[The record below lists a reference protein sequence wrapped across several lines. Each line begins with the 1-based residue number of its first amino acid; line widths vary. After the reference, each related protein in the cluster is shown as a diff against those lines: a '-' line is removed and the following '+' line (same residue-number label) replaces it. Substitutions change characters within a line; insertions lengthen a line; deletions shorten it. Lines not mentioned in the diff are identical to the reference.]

1 MSRYVF
7 KMPDLGE
14 GTVSAEV
21 VAWHVKPG
29 DLVQEDQVMCEVM
42 TEKAAVEM
50 PAPVTGRILSIT
62 GQPGDMVA
70 VGSELVVFDTDATSA
85 AAGDAPAAKT
95 PVPPPPEPLV
105 PQHRSTDVAP
115 QGAQSNVAPQGA
127 QSNKIPANEKQQLAS
142 AAASASAAPMHS
154 SNGTGTHKRV
164 MASPASRRRAAEAGL
179 DLATVSGTG
188 AGGRIEPADIDSALA
203 AGAAHNAPP
212 SMNARANATREPR
225 NGTEEVKIIGLR
237 RVIAE
242 RLTESARSI
251 PQYSY
256 VEECDLT
263 RLEGLRKHLNDRRPP
278 SAPPLTFLP
287 FIVAALARVLD
298 KFPQCNALYDSARGV
313 LVKHKAVHV
322 GIATQT
328 PQGLKVPVVR
338 NVESRALHDLAAEIR
353 RVAEAA
359 RSNKSPREE
368 LTGSTITI
376 TSLGKLGGIAS
387 TPMINMPE
395 VSIIGINK
403 AIERA
408 VVVDGQI
415 TVRLMMN
422 LSSSFDHRFVDG
434 FDAASMIQAL
444 KDLLEQPATIFI
456 V

>member
-50 PAPVTGRILSIT
+50 PAPVTGRILSIQ
-62 GQPGDMVA
+62 GEPGDMVA

-95 PVPPPPEPLV
+95 PPPSPAEPLT
-105 PQHRSTDVAP
+105 PKA
-115 QGAQSNVAPQGA
+115 G
-127 QSNKIPANEKQQLAS
+127 EKQQV
-142 AAASASAAPMHS
+142 AAVAAINGGGNGEGKS
-154 SNGTGTHKRV
+154 SRV
-164 MASPASRRRAAEAGL
+164 MVSPASRRRAAEAGL
-179 DLATVSGTG
+179 DLSTVAGTG
-188 AGGRIEPADIDSALA
+188 PAGRIEPGDIDSALA
-203 AGAAHNAPP
+203 AGAARGAPP
-212 SMNARANATREPR
+212 SINARANAPHEPR

-278 SAPPLTFLP
+278 AAPPLTFLP

-322 GIATQT
+322 GVATQT

-338 NVESRALHDLAAEIR
+338 NAESRSLHDLAAEIR

-359 RSNKSPREE
+359 RNNKSPREE

-415 TVRLMMN
+415 TIRLMMN

-444 KDLLEQPATIFI
+444 KDSLEQPATIFI
-456 V
+456 D

>member
-62 GQPGDMVA
+62 GEPGDMVA

-85 AAGDAPAAKT
+85 AAGAAPAAKT
-95 PVPPPPEPLV
+95 PPPAPATPLTPPPAKAADKQPGQQP
-105 PQHRSTDVAP
+105 D
-115 QGAQSNVAPQGA
+115 
-127 QSNKIPANEKQQLAS
+127 KQQIA
-142 AAASASAAPMHS
+142 AAASAPSPGA
-154 SNGTGTHKRV
+154 NGTGAHKAGGRI

-179 DLATVSGTG
+179 DLSTVTGTG
-188 AGGRIEPADIDSALA
+188 PAGRIAPGDIDSALA
-203 AGAAHNAPP
+203 AGAARGAPP
-212 SMNARANATREPR
+212 SMNARANTSREPR

-256 VEECDLT
+256 VEECDVT
-263 RLEGLRKHLNDRRPP
+263 RLEALRKHLNDRRPAA
-278 SAPPLTFLP
+278 APPLTFLP
-287 FIVAALARVLD
+287 FIIAALARVLG

-313 LVKHKAVHV
+313 LVKHQAVHV

-338 NVESRALHDLAAEIR
+338 NAESRALHDLAAEIR
-353 RVAEAA
+353 RVSEAA
-359 RSNKSPREE
+359 RNNKSPREE
-368 LTGSTITI
+368 LTGSTITV

-395 VSIIGINK
+395 VAIIGVNK
-403 AIERA
+403 AIDRA
-408 VVVDGQI
+408 VVVDGQV

-434 FDAASMIQAL
+434 YDAASMIQAL

-456 V
+456 D

>member
-50 PAPVTGRILSIT
+50 PSPVTGRILSIS
-62 GQPGDMVA
+62 GEPGDMVA

-85 AAGDAPAAKT
+85 AAGDAPIAR
-95 PVPPPPEPLV
+95 VPPPSPPEPMTPPV
-105 PQHRSTDVAP
+105 QSSAGSAHNRRATD
-115 QGAQSNVAPQGA
+115 
-127 QSNKIPANEKQQLAS
+127 K
-142 AAASASAAPMHS
+142 AAPAENTS
-154 SNGTGTHKRV
+154 AGTTANGNGTGSHKRV

-179 DLATVSGTG
+179 DLTTVTGTG
-188 AGGRIEPADIDSALA
+188 PAGRIAPGDIDSALA
-203 AGAAHNAPP
+203 SGAARNAPP
-212 SMNARANATREPR
+212 SMNARANATREAR

-256 VEECDLT
+256 VEEVDLT
-263 RLEGLRKHLNDRRPP
+263 RLEALRKHLNDRRPP
-278 SAPPLTFLP
+278 AAPPLTFLP
-287 FIVAALARVLD
+287 FIVAALARVLE

-338 NVESRALHDLAAEIR
+338 NAESRALHDLAGEIR
-353 RVAEAA
+353 RVSEAA
-359 RSNKSPREE
+359 RNNKSPREE
-368 LTGSTITI
+368 LTGSTITV

-434 FDAASMIQAL
+434 YDAASMIQAL

-456 V
+456 A

>member
-50 PAPVTGRILSIT
+50 PAPVTGRILSIQ
-62 GQPGDMVA
+62 GEPGDMVA

-95 PVPPPPEPLV
+95 PPPAPAEPLT
-105 PQHRSTDVAP
+105 QQRRATD
-115 QGAQSNVAPQGA
+115 
-127 QSNKIPANEKQQLAS
+127 KPAGEKQEI
-142 AAASASAAPMHS
+142 AAAAAANGAHTNGEKS
-154 SNGTGTHKRV
+154 SRV
-164 MASPASRRRAAEAGL
+164 MVSPASRRRAAEAGL
-179 DLATVSGTG
+179 DLTTVTGTG
-188 AGGRIEPADIDSALA
+188 PAGRIEPGDIDSALA
-203 AGAAHNAPP
+203 SGAARGAPP
-212 SMNARANATREPR
+212 SMSARANATHAPR

-263 RLEGLRKHLNDRRPP
+263 RLEALRKHLNDRRPP

-287 FIVAALARVLD
+287 FIVAGLARVLE
-298 KFPQCNALYDSARGV
+298 KFPQCNALYDTARGV

-338 NVESRALHDLAAEIR
+338 NAESRALHDLAAEIR
-353 RVAEAA
+353 RVSEAA
-359 RSNKSPREE
+359 RTNKSPREE
-368 LTGSTITI
+368 LTGSTITV

-444 KDLLEQPATIFI
+444 KDSLEQPATIFI
-456 V
+456 D

>member
-50 PAPVTGRILSIT
+50 PAPVTGRILSIQ
-62 GQPGDMVA
+62 GEPGDMVA

-85 AAGDAPAAKT
+85 AAGAEPIAKI
-95 PVPPPPEPLV
+95 PVPAEKQPK
-105 PQHRSTDVAP
+105 S
-115 QGAQSNVAPQGA
+115 
-127 QSNKIPANEKQQLAS
+127 EKQQV
-142 AAASASAAPMHS
+142 AAAANGAHTNGAG
-154 SNGTGTHKRV
+154 SNGTGTHKAARV
-164 MASPASRRRAAEAGL
+164 MVSPASRRRATEAGL
-179 DLATVSGTG
+179 DLTTVTGTG
-188 AGGRIEPADIDSALA
+188 PAGRIEPGDIDSALA
-203 AGAAHNAPP
+203 AGAAKDAAP

-225 NGTEEVKIIGLR
+225 AGTEEVKIIGLR

-242 RLTESARSI
+242 RLTESAKSI

-256 VEECDLT
+256 IEECDLT
-263 RLEGLRKHLNDRRPP
+263 RLDGLRKHLNDRRPP

-298 KFPQCNALYDSARGV
+298 KFPQCNALYDSTRGV

-338 NVESRALHDLAAEIR
+338 NAESRALHDLAAEIR
-353 RVAEAA
+353 RVSEAA
-359 RSNKSPREE
+359 RNNKSPREE

-415 TVRLMMN
+415 VVRLMMN

-456 V
+456 DG

>member
-29 DLVQEDQVMCEVM
+29 DLVQEDQLMCEVM

-50 PAPVTGRILSIT
+50 PAPVTGRILSIQ
-62 GQPGDMVA
+62 GEPGDMVA

-85 AAGDAPAAKT
+85 AAGAEPVAKVAT
-95 PVPPPPEPLV
+95 PPPAEPLT
-105 PQHRSTDVAP
+105 PPRR
-115 QGAQSNVAPQGA
+115 
-127 QSNKIPANEKQQLAS
+127 ANDNQPTEKTQI
-142 AAASASAAPMHS
+142 AAAAGNGAPS
-154 SNGTGTHKRV
+154 GNNGGSNGSGQHKAARV
-164 MASPASRRRAAEAGL
+164 MVSPASRRRAVEAGL
-179 DLATVSGTG
+179 DLTTVTGTG
-188 AGGRIEPADIDSALA
+188 PAGRIEPGDIDSALA
-203 AGAAHNAPP
+203 AGAAQGAAP
-212 SMNARANATREPR
+212 SMNARANATREAR
-225 NGTEEVKIIGLR
+225 AGTEEVKIIGLR

-242 RLTESARSI
+242 RLTESAKSI

-263 RLEGLRKHLNDRRPP
+263 RLEALRKHLNDRRPA

-298 KFPQCNALYDSARGV
+298 KFPQCNALYDTARGV

-338 NVESRALHDLAAEIR
+338 NAESRALHDLAAEIR
-353 RVAEAA
+353 RVSEAA
-359 RSNKSPREE
+359 RTNKSPREE

-415 TVRLMMN
+415 VVRLMMN

-434 FDAASMIQAL
+434 YDAASMIQAL

>member
-50 PAPVTGRILSIT
+50 PAPVTGRIVSIN

-70 VGSELVVFDTDATSA
+70 VGSELVVFDTDAASA

-95 PVPPPPEPLV
+95 PAPPPPV
-105 PQHRSTDVAP
+105 PMTPPIQAAGETPHHRRATDKEQV
-115 QGAQSNVAPQGA
+115 
-127 QSNKIPANEKQQLAS
+127 
-142 AAASASAAPMHS
+142 AAAAAQTA
-154 SNGTGTHKRV
+154 NGTGTHKRV

-188 AGGRIEPADIDSALA
+188 SGGRIEPGDIDSALA
-203 AGAAHNAPP
+203 AGAARGAPP
-212 SMNARANATREPR
+212 SMNARANATRDAR

-256 VEECDLT
+256 VEEVDLT
-263 RLEGLRKHLNDRRPP
+263 RLEALRKHLNERRPP

-287 FIVAALARVLD
+287 FIVSALTRVLA

-313 LVKHKAVHV
+313 LVKHSAVHV

-338 NVESRALHDLAAEIR
+338 NAESRSLHDLAAEIR
-353 RVAEAA
+353 RVSEAA
-359 RSNKSPREE
+359 RNNKSPREE
-368 LTGSTITI
+368 LTGSTITV

-415 TVRLMMN
+415 AVRLMMN

-434 FDAASMIQAL
+434 YDCALMIQSL

-456 V
+456 D

>member
-50 PAPVTGRILSIT
+50 PAPVTGRIVSIH

-70 VGSELVVFDTDATSA
+70 VGSELVVFDTDAASA

-95 PVPPPPEPLV
+95 PPPSPPEPLT
-105 PQHRSTDVAP
+105 PPAQHNRRASDRHPPAATTETS
-115 QGAQSNVAPQGA
+115 GASQAGA
-127 QSNKIPANEKQQLAS
+127 TAGGA
-142 AAASASAAPMHS
+142 
-154 SNGTGTHKRV
+154 SNGNGTHKRV

-179 DLATVSGTG
+179 DLTTVTGTG
-188 AGGRIEPADIDSALA
+188 PSGRIEPGDIDSALA
-203 AGAAHNAPP
+203 SGAARHAPP
-212 SMNARANATREPR
+212 SMNARANATRDAR

-256 VEECDLT
+256 VEEVDIT
-263 RLEGLRKHLNDRRPP
+263 RLEALRKHLNDRRPP
-278 SAPPLTFLP
+278 AAPPLTFLP
-287 FIVAALARVLD
+287 FIIAGLTRVLE

-328 PQGLKVPVVR
+328 SQGLKVPVVR
-338 NVESRALHDLAAEIR
+338 NAESRALHDLAAEIR
-353 RVAEAA
+353 RVSEAA
-359 RSNKSPREE
+359 RNNKSPREE
-368 LTGSTITI
+368 LTGSTITV

-434 FDAASMIQAL
+434 YDAASMIQAL

-456 V
+456 D

>member
-50 PAPVTGRILSIT
+50 PAPVTGRIISIS

-95 PVPPPPEPLV
+95 PAPPPAEPLT
-105 PQHRSTDVAP
+105 PAPLSAGHNRRATDRSADD
-115 QGAQSNVAPQGA
+115 
-127 QSNKIPANEKQQLAS
+127 KQQV
-142 AAASASAAPMHS
+142 AAAAVSPPGSGGA
-154 SNGTGTHKRV
+154 NGTGTHKRV

-179 DLATVSGTG
+179 DLATVAGTG
-188 AGGRIEPADIDSALA
+188 SGGRIAPGDIDSALA
-203 AGAAHNAPP
+203 AGAARGAPP
-212 SMNARANATREPR
+212 SMNARANATRDAR

-242 RLTESARSI
+242 RLTESAKSI

-256 VEECDLT
+256 VEEVDLT
-263 RLEGLRKHLNDRRPP
+263 RLEALRKHLNERRPP
-278 SAPPLTFLP
+278 AAPPLTFLP
-287 FIVAALARVLD
+287 FIVSALTRVLA

-313 LVKHKAVHV
+313 LVKHSAVHV

-338 NVESRALHDLAAEIR
+338 NAESRSLHDLAAEIR
-353 RVAEAA
+353 RVSEAA
-359 RSNKSPREE
+359 RNNKSPREE
-368 LTGSTITI
+368 LTGSTITV

-415 TVRLMMN
+415 AVRLMMN

-434 FDAASMIQAL
+434 YDCALMIQSL

-456 V
+456 D

>member
-50 PAPVTGRILSIT
+50 PAPVTGRIVSIN

-70 VGSELVVFDTDATSA
+70 VGAELVVFDTDATSA
-85 AAGDAPAAKT
+85 ASGDAPAAKT
-95 PVPPPPEPLV
+95 PPPSPAPPLTP
-105 PQHRSTDVAP
+105 PVAT
-115 QGAQSNVAPQGA
+115 
-127 QSNKIPANEKQQLAS
+127 S
-142 AAASASAAPMHS
+142 AAQDPARNRRATDKPAAEAKGEPATEPPAV
-154 SNGTGTHKRV
+154 NGTGKRV

-179 DLATVSGTG
+179 DITTITGTG
-188 AGGRIEPADIDSALA
+188 PSGRIEPGDIDAALA
-203 AGAAHNAPP
+203 SGAARNAPP
-212 SMNARANATREPR
+212 SINARANATHEPR
-225 NGTEEVKIIGLR
+225 DGTEEVKIIGLR

-256 VEECDLT
+256 VEEVDVT
-263 RLEGLRKHLNDRRPP
+263 RLEALRKHLNDRRPP
-278 SAPPLTFLP
+278 AAPPLTFLP
-287 FIVAALARVLD
+287 FIVAALARVLE
-298 KFPQCNALYDSARGV
+298 KFPQCNALYDAARGV

-338 NVESRALHDLAAEIR
+338 NAESRSLHDLAAEIR
-353 RVAEAA
+353 RVSEAA

-368 LTGSTITI
+368 LTGSTITV

-395 VSIIGINK
+395 VAIIGINK
-403 AIERA
+403 AIDRA
-408 VVVDGQI
+408 VVVDGQVC
-415 TVRLMMN
+415 VRLMMN

-434 FDAASMIQAL
+434 YDAASMIQAL

-456 V
+456 D

>member
-29 DLVQEDQVMCEVM
+29 DLVHEDQVMCEVM

-50 PAPVTGRILSIT
+50 PAPVTGRVLSIA

-70 VGSELVVFDTDATSA
+70 VGAELVVFDTDATSA
-85 AAGDAPAAKT
+85 ASGDAPVSKAPAPTPAEPMAPQRGAPGKAPAAT
-95 PVPPPPEPLV
+95 HQPVP
-105 PQHRSTDVAP
+105 
-115 QGAQSNVAPQGA
+115 
-127 QSNKIPANEKQQLAS
+127 
-142 AAASASAAPMHS
+142 AAAPSG
-154 SNGTGTHKRV
+154 NGTGTHKAGRV

-179 DLATVSGTG
+179 DLATVTGTG
-188 AGGRIEPADIDSALA
+188 PAGRIEPGDIDSALA
-203 AGAAHNAPP
+203 AGAARGAPP
-212 SMNARANATREPR
+212 SMNARANATRDAR

-256 VEECDLT
+256 VEEVDLT
-263 RLEGLRKHLNDRRPP
+263 RLEALRKHLNERRPP
-278 SAPPLTFLP
+278 AAPPLTFLP
-287 FIVAALARVLD
+287 FIVSALTRVLAR
-298 KFPQCNALYDSARGV
+298 FPQCNALYDSARGV
-313 LVKHKAVHV
+313 LVKHRAVHV

-338 NVESRALHDLAAEIR
+338 NAESRSLHDLAAEIR
-353 RVAEAA
+353 RVSEAA
-359 RSNKSPREE
+359 RANKSPREE
-368 LTGSTITI
+368 LTGSTITV

-415 TVRLMMN
+415 AVRLMMN

-434 FDAASMIQAL
+434 YDCASMIQAL

-456 V
+456 D

>member
-62 GQPGDMVA
+62 GEPGDMVA
-70 VGSELVVFDTDATSA
+70 VGSDLVVFDTDATSA
-85 AAGDAPAAKT
+85 AAGAEPAAKT
-95 PVPPPPEPLV
+95 PPPAPSVPLTPAAAQTGRQP
-105 PQHRSTDVAP
+105 SAP
-115 QGAQSNVAPQGA
+115 HGAD
-127 QSNKIPANEKQQLAS
+127 EKQRIAAAATPS
-142 AAASASAAPMHS
+142 AAT
-154 SNGTGTHKRV
+154 NGTGSHKAGGRI

-179 DLATVSGTG
+179 DLATVAGTG
-188 AGGRIEPADIDSALA
+188 PAGRIAPGDIDSALA
-203 AGAAHNAPP
+203 AGAARGAPP
-212 SMNARANATREPR
+212 SMNARANETREPR

-256 VEECDLT
+256 VEECDVT
-263 RLEGLRKHLNDRRPP
+263 RLEALRKHLNDRRPAA
-278 SAPPLTFLP
+278 APPLTFLP
-287 FIVAALARVLD
+287 FIVAALARVLG

-313 LVKHKAVHV
+313 LVKHQAVHV

-338 NVESRALHDLAAEIR
+338 NAESRALHDLAAEIR
-353 RVAEAA
+353 RVSEAA
-359 RSNKSPREE
+359 RANKSPREE
-368 LTGSTITI
+368 LTGSTITV

-403 AIERA
+403 AIDRA
-408 VVVDGQI
+408 VVVDGQV

-434 FDAASMIQAL
+434 YDCASMIQAL

-456 V
+456 D

>member
-50 PAPVTGRILSIT
+50 PAPVTGRVLSIT

-95 PVPPPPEPLV
+95 PPPAPAEPLT
-105 PQHRSTDVAP
+105 PPRRAGDKAP
-115 QGAQSNVAPQGA
+115 A
-127 QSNKIPANEKQQLAS
+127 EKQAVAATATS
-142 AAASASAAPMHS
+142 APSTHGNG
-154 SNGTGTHKRV
+154 NGTGTYKAGGRI

-179 DLATVSGTG
+179 DLSTVTGTG
-188 AGGRIEPADIDSALA
+188 PAGRIAPGDIDSALA
-203 AGAAHNAPP
+203 AGAAQGAPP
-212 SMNARANATREPR
+212 SMNARANTSREPR

-242 RLTESARSI
+242 RLTESAKSI

-256 VEECDLT
+256 VEEVDLT
-263 RLEGLRKHLNDRRPP
+263 RLEALRKHLNDRRPA

-287 FIVAALARVLD
+287 FIVAALARTLGR
-298 KFPQCNALYDSARGV
+298 FPQCNALYDSARGV
-313 LVKHKAVHV
+313 LVKHNAVHV

-338 NVESRALHDLAAEIR
+338 NAESRALHDLAAEIR
-353 RVAEAA
+353 RVSEAA
-359 RSNKSPREE
+359 RANKSPREE
-368 LTGSTITI
+368 LTGSTITV

-434 FDAASMIQAL
+434 YDCASMIQAL

-456 V
+456 D

>member
-50 PAPVTGRILSIT
+50 PSPVTGRIVSIA
-62 GQPGDMVA
+62 GEPGDMVA

-85 AAGDAPAAKT
+85 AAGDAPIAK
-95 PVPPPPEPLV
+95 VPPPSPPEPLTPPV
-105 PQHRSTDVAP
+105 
-115 QGAQSNVAPQGA
+115 QSNPAPTHNRRA
-127 QSNKIPANEKQQLAS
+127 TDKAAP
-142 AAASASAAPMHS
+142 AASADT
-154 SNGTGTHKRV
+154 NGTGTHKRV

-179 DLATVSGTG
+179 DLTTVTGTG
-188 AGGRIEPADIDSALA
+188 PAGRIAPGDIDSALA
-203 AGAAHNAPP
+203 SGAARNAPP
-212 SMNARANATREPR
+212 SMNARANATREAR

-256 VEECDLT
+256 VEEVDLT
-263 RLEGLRKHLNDRRPP
+263 RLEALRKHLNDRRPP
-278 SAPPLTFLP
+278 AAPPLTFLP
-287 FIVAALARVLD
+287 FIVAALARVLE
-298 KFPQCNALYDSARGV
+298 KFPQCNALYDSGRGV

-338 NVESRALHDLAAEIR
+338 NAESRALHDLAAEIR
-353 RVAEAA
+353 RVSEAA
-359 RSNKSPREE
+359 RNNKSPREE
-368 LTGSTITI
+368 LTGSTITV

-434 FDAASMIQAL
+434 YDAASMIQAL

-456 V
+456 A

>member
-50 PAPVTGRILSIT
+50 PAPVTGRILSIQ
-62 GQPGDMVA
+62 GEPGDMVA

-85 AAGDAPAAKT
+85 AAGAEPAARTPAPAPA
-95 PVPPPPEPLV
+95 EPLT
-105 PQHRSTDVAP
+105 PQRRATDEKTAIAAAAATN
-115 QGAQSNVAPQGA
+115 GAQGSA
-127 QSNKIPANEKQQLAS
+127 EK
-142 AAASASAAPMHS
+142 S
-154 SNGTGTHKRV
+154 SRV
-164 MASPASRRRAAEAGL
+164 MVSPASRRRAAEAGL
-179 DLATVSGTG
+179 DLTTVAGTG
-188 AGGRIEPADIDSALA
+188 PAGRIEPGDIDSALA
-203 AGAAHNAPP
+203 AGAARGAPP
-212 SMNARANATREPR
+212 SINARANATHAPR

-263 RLEGLRKHLNDRRPP
+263 RLEALRKHLNDRRPP
-278 SAPPLTFLP
+278 AAPPLTFLP

-338 NVESRALHDLAAEIR
+338 NAESRSLHDLAAEIR
-353 RVAEAA
+353 RVSEAA
-359 RSNKSPREE
+359 RANKSPREE
-368 LTGSTITI
+368 LTGSTITV

-415 TVRLMMN
+415 AVRLMMN

-434 FDAASMIQAL
+434 YDCALMIQAL
-444 KDLLEQPATIFI
+444 KDSLEQPAMIFI
-456 V
+456 D

>member
-50 PAPVTGRILSIT
+50 PAPVTGRILSIS
-62 GQPGDMVA
+62 GEPGDMVA

-85 AAGDAPAAKT
+85 AAGAEPAAKT
-95 PVPPPPEPLV
+95 PPPAPAVPLTPPASH
-105 PQHRSTDVAP
+105 QRRATDAANR
-115 QGAQSNVAPQGA
+115 GADERREV
-127 QSNKIPANEKQQLAS
+127 
-142 AAASASAAPMHS
+142 AAAATPAASPDG
-154 SNGTGTHKRV
+154 NGANGNGAHKGGGRI

-179 DLATVSGTG
+179 DLSTVAGTG
-188 AGGRIEPADIDSALA
+188 PAGRIAPGDIDSALA
-203 AGAAHNAPP
+203 AGAARGAPP
-212 SMNARANATREPR
+212 SMNARANTSREAR

-256 VEECDLT
+256 VEECDVT
-263 RLEGLRKHLNDRRPP
+263 RLEALRKHLNDRRPA

-287 FIVAALARVLD
+287 FIVAALARVLG
-298 KFPQCNALYDSARGV
+298 KFPQCNALYDAARGV
-313 LVKHKAVHV
+313 LVKHNAVHV

-338 NVESRALHDLAAEIR
+338 NAESRALHDLAAEIR
-353 RVAEAA
+353 RVSEAA
-359 RSNKSPREE
+359 RNNKSPREE
-368 LTGSTITI
+368 LTGSTITV

-395 VSIIGINK
+395 VAIIGINK
-403 AIERA
+403 AIDRA
-408 VVVDGQI
+408 VVVDGQV

-434 FDAASMIQAL
+434 YDAASMIQAL
-444 KDLLEQPATIFI
+444 KDLIEQPATIFI
-456 V
+456 D

>member
-50 PAPVTGRILSIT
+50 PAPVTGRILSIQ
-62 GQPGDMVA
+62 GEPGDIVA
-70 VGSELVVFDTDATSA
+70 VGSELVVFETDATSA
-85 AAGDAPAAKT
+85 AAGAAPAAKT
-95 PVPPPPEPLV
+95 PAPPPAEPLS
-105 PQHRSTDVAP
+105 PQRRATDAAP
-115 QGAQSNVAPQGA
+115 TGAQPTKHPAP
-127 QSNKIPANEKQQLAS
+127 SEKQQVAGAAQS
-142 AAASASAAPMHS
+142 AQDQ
-154 SNGTGTHKRV
+154 NGTGTHKRI

-188 AGGRIEPADIDSALA
+188 IAGRIEPGDIDSALA
-203 AGAAHNAPP
+203 SGAARHSPP

-225 NGTEEVKIIGLR
+225 DGTEEVKIIGLR

-256 VEECDLT
+256 VEEIDLT
-263 RLEGLRKHLNDRRPP
+263 RLEALRKHLNDRRPP
-278 SAPPLTFLP
+278 NAPPLTFLP
-287 FIVAALARVLD
+287 FIVSALTRVLA

-338 NVESRALHDLAAEIR
+338 NAESLSLHDLGAEIR
-353 RVAEAA
+353 RVSEAA
-359 RSNKSPREE
+359 RNNKSPREE
-368 LTGSTITI
+368 LTGSTITV
-376 TSLGKLGGIAS
+376 TSLGKLGGVAS

-415 TVRLMMN
+415 AIRLMMN

-434 FDAASMIQAL
+434 YDCALMIQAL
-444 KDLLEQPATIFI
+444 KDLIEQPATIFI
-456 V
+456 D

>member
-50 PAPVTGRILSIT
+50 PAPVTGRIISIQ
-62 GQPGDMVA
+62 GEPGDMVA
-70 VGSELVVFDTDATSA
+70 VGSALVVFETDATSA
-85 AAGDAPAAKT
+85 AAGAEPVAKAAT
-95 PVPPPPEPLV
+95 PPPAEKQP
-105 PQHRSTDVAP
+105 
-115 QGAQSNVAPQGA
+115 
-127 QSNKIPANEKQQLAS
+127 NEKQQI
-142 AAASASAAPMHS
+142 AATANAPHS
-154 SNGTGTHKRV
+154 GNGSNGTGQHKTARV
-164 MASPASRRRAAEAGL
+164 MVSPASRRRAVEAGL
-179 DLATVSGTG
+179 DLTTVTGTG
-188 AGGRIEPADIDSALA
+188 PAGRIEPADIDSALA
-203 AGAAHNAPP
+203 AGAARGAQP

-225 NGTEEVKIIGLR
+225 AGTEEVKIIGLR

-242 RLTESARSI
+242 RLTESAKSI

-263 RLEGLRKHLNDRRPP
+263 RLDGLRKHLNDRRPP

-298 KFPQCNALYDSARGV
+298 RFPQCNALYDNTRGV

-338 NVESRALHDLAAEIR
+338 NAESRALHDLAAEIR
-353 RVAEAA
+353 RVSEAA
-359 RSNKSPREE
+359 RNNKSPREE

-415 TVRLMMN
+415 VVRLMMN

-456 V
+456 D

>member
-1 MSRYVF
+1 
-7 KMPDLGE
+7 
-14 GTVSAEV
+14 
-21 VAWHVKPG
+21 VKPG

-85 AAGDAPAAKT
+85 AAGAAPAAKT
-95 PVPPPPEPLV
+95 SAPPPAEPLT
-105 PQHRSTDVAP
+105 PQRRATDVGSGGAP
-115 QGAQSNVAPQGA
+115 AS
-127 QSNKIPANEKQQLAS
+127 KPAATSEKQQVAAAAQ
-142 AAASASAAPMHS
+142 AAASGASA
-154 SNGTGTHKRV
+154 NGTGTHKRI

-188 AGGRIEPADIDSALA
+188 IAGRIEPGDIDSALA
-203 AGAAHNAPP
+203 AGAARHSPP
-212 SMNARANATREPR
+212 SMNARANATREAR
-225 NGTEEVKIIGLR
+225 DGTEEVKIIGLR

-242 RLTESARSI
+242 RLTESAKSI

-256 VEECDLT
+256 VEEIDLT
-263 RLEGLRKHLNDRRPP
+263 RLEALRKHLNDRRPP
-278 SAPPLTFLP
+278 NAPPLTFLP
-287 FIVAALARVLD
+287 FIVSALTRVLA
-298 KFPQCNALYDSARGV
+298 KFPQCNALYDAARGV

-338 NVESRALHDLAAEIR
+338 NAESLSLHDLGAEIR
-353 RVAEAA
+353 RVSEAA
-359 RSNKSPREE
+359 RNNKSPREE
-368 LTGSTITI
+368 LTGSTITV
-376 TSLGKLGGIAS
+376 TSLGKLGGVAS

-415 TVRLMMN
+415 TIRLMMN

-434 FDAASMIQAL
+434 YDCALMIQAL
-444 KDLLEQPATIFI
+444 KDLIEQPATIFI
-456 V
+456 D

>member
-50 PAPVTGRILSIT
+50 PAPVTGRIISIQ
-62 GQPGDMVA
+62 GAPGDMVA

-85 AAGDAPAAKT
+85 AAGAEPVAKVVT
-95 PVPPPPEPLV
+95 PPPAPEKT
-105 PQHRSTDVAP
+105 S
-115 QGAQSNVAPQGA
+115 
-127 QSNKIPANEKQQLAS
+127 EKQQVAAAANGT
-142 AAASASAAPMHS
+142 AAASDRNG
-154 SNGTGTHKRV
+154 SNGSGQHKAARV
-164 MASPASRRRAAEAGL
+164 MVSPASRRRAVEAGL
-179 DLATVSGTG
+179 DLTTVTGTG
-188 AGGRIEPADIDSALA
+188 PAGRIEPGDIDSALA
-203 AGAAHNAPP
+203 AGAAKGAQP
-212 SMNARANATREPR
+212 SMNARANAVREPR
-225 NGTEEVKIIGLR
+225 AGTEEVKIIGLR

-242 RLTESARSI
+242 RLTESAKSI

-263 RLEGLRKHLNDRRPP
+263 RLDGLRKHLNDRRPA

-298 KFPQCNALYDSARGV
+298 KFPQCNALYDNARGV

-338 NVESRALHDLAAEIR
+338 NAESRALHDLAAEIR
-353 RVAEAA
+353 RVSEAA
-359 RSNKSPREE
+359 RTNKSPREE

-415 TVRLMMN
+415 VVRLMMN

-456 V
+456 DG

>member
-1 MSRYVF
+1 MSRYIF

-50 PAPVTGRILSIT
+50 PAPVTGRIVSIT

-85 AAGDAPAAKT
+85 AAEAAPAP
-95 PVPPPPEPLV
+95 PVAAPEKQQIAAAAQPAAAAAAASNGAAPV
-105 PQHRSTDVAP
+105 QHANFGRRSTD
-115 QGAQSNVAPQGA
+115 
-127 QSNKIPANEKQQLAS
+127 KT
-142 AAASASAAPMHS
+142 S
-154 SNGTGTHKRV
+154 SRV

-179 DLATVSGTG
+179 DLTTVSGTG
-188 AGGRIEPADIDSALA
+188 PAGRIEPGDIDSALA
-203 AGAAHNAPP
+203 AGHAQGAPP
-212 SMNARANATREPR
+212 SMNARASEARAER
-225 NGTEEVKIIGLR
+225 DGTEEVKIIGLR

-256 VEECDLT
+256 VEEVDLT
-263 RLEGLRKHLNDRRPP
+263 RLEALRKHLNDRRPAA
-278 SAPPLTFLP
+278 APPLTFLP
-287 FIVAALARVLD
+287 FICAALTRVLER
-298 KFPQCNALYDSARGV
+298 FPMCNALYDNSRGV
-313 LVKHKAVHV
+313 LVKHKAVHL

-328 PQGLKVPVVR
+328 PHGLKVPVVR
-338 NVESRALHDLAAEIR
+338 HAESRALHDLAAEIR

-359 RSNKSPREE
+359 RANKSPREE

-395 VSIIGINK
+395 VAIIGINK
-403 AIERA
+403 AIDRA
-408 VVVDGQI
+408 VVVDGQV

-444 KDLLEQPATIFI
+444 KDALEQPATIFI
-456 V
+456 A

>member
-29 DLVQEDQVMCEVM
+29 DLVHEDQVMCEVM

-50 PAPVTGRILSIT
+50 PAPVTGRMLSIT

-85 AAGDAPAAKT
+85 ASGDAPVAKAPAPT
-95 PVPPPPEPLV
+95 PPEPLT
-105 PQHRSTDVAP
+105 PQP
-115 QGAQSNVAPQGA
+115 QRRASDQATTPG
-127 QSNKIPANEKQQLAS
+127 EKQQV
-142 AAASASAAPMHS
+142 AAAANG
-154 SNGTGTHKRV
+154 NGTGTHKASRV

-179 DLATVSGTG
+179 DLATVTGTG
-188 AGGRIEPADIDSALA
+188 VAGRIEPGDIDSALA
-203 AGAAHNAPP
+203 AGAARGAPP
-212 SMNARANATREPR
+212 SMNARANTTRDAR
-225 NGTEEVKIIGLR
+225 AGTEEVKIIGLR

-242 RLTESARSI
+242 RLTESAKSI

-256 VEECDLT
+256 VEELDLT
-263 RLEGLRKHLNDRRPP
+263 RLEALRKHLNDRRPP
-278 SAPPLTFLP
+278 AAPPLTFLP
-287 FIVAALARVLD
+287 FIVAALARVLE
-298 KFPQCNALYDSARGV
+298 KFPQCNALYDTARGV
-313 LVKHKAVHV
+313 LVKHKGVHV

-338 NVESRALHDLAAEIR
+338 NAESRALHDLAAEIR
-353 RVAEAA
+353 RVSEAA
-359 RSNKSPREE
+359 RANKSPREE
-368 LTGSTITI
+368 LTGSTITV

-395 VSIIGINK
+395 VAIIGINK

-434 FDAASMIQAL
+434 YDAASMIQAL

-456 V
+456 G

>member
-50 PAPVTGRILSIT
+50 PAPVTGRILSIQ
-62 GQPGDMVA
+62 GEPGDMVA

-95 PVPPPPEPLV
+95 PPPAPAEPLV
-105 PQHRSTDVAP
+105 PQRRSSDASA
-115 QGAQSNVAPQGA
+115 G
-127 QSNKIPANEKQQLAS
+127 EKQATEKS
-142 AAASASAAPMHS
+142 EIAATANGANGNGESKS
-154 SNGTGTHKRV
+154 SRV
-164 MASPASRRRAAEAGL
+164 MVSPASRRRAAEAGL
-179 DLATVSGTG
+179 DLSTVAGTG
-188 AGGRIEPADIDSALA
+188 PAGRIEPGDIDSALA
-203 AGAAHNAPP
+203 AGAARGTPP
-212 SMNARANATREPR
+212 SINARANATHAPR

-263 RLEGLRKHLNDRRPP
+263 RLEALRKHLNDRRPP
-278 SAPPLTFLP
+278 AAPPLTFLP

-359 RSNKSPREE
+359 RNNKSPREE

-415 TVRLMMN
+415 TIRLMMN

-444 KDLLEQPATIFI
+444 KDSLEQPATIFI
-456 V
+456 D

>member
-29 DLVQEDQVMCEVM
+29 DLVHEDQVMCEVM

-50 PAPVTGRILSIT
+50 PAPVTGRVLSIN

-85 AAGDAPAAKT
+85 ASGDAPVSKAPA
-95 PVPPPPEPLV
+95 PPPPEPLTPH
-105 PQHRSTDVAP
+105 PQRRAGDRP
-115 QGAQSNVAPQGA
+115 QAD
-127 QSNKIPANEKQQLAS
+127 EKQPV
-142 AAASASAAPMHS
+142 AAAAHE
-154 SNGTGTHKRV
+154 SNGAGKSSRV

-179 DLATVSGTG
+179 DLATVTGTG
-188 AGGRIEPADIDSALA
+188 PAGRIAPGDIDSALA
-203 AGAAHNAPP
+203 AGAAQGAPP
-212 SMNARANATREPR
+212 SMNARANATRDVR

-242 RLTESARSI
+242 RLTESAKSI

-256 VEECDLT
+256 VEEVDLT
-263 RLEGLRKHLNDRRPP
+263 RLEALRKHLNDRRPP
-278 SAPPLTFLP
+278 AAPPLTFLP
-287 FIVAALARVLD
+287 FIVSALTRVLE
-298 KFPQCNALYDSARGV
+298 KFPQCNALYDASRGV

-338 NVESRALHDLAAEIR
+338 NAESRALHYLAAEIR
-353 RVAEAA
+353 RVSEAA
-359 RSNKSPREE
+359 RANKSPREE
-368 LTGSTITI
+368 LTGSTITV

-415 TVRLMMN
+415 CVRLMMN

-434 FDAASMIQAL
+434 YDCALMIQAL

-456 V
+456 A

>member
-50 PAPVTGRILSIT
+50 PAPVTGRILSIS

-70 VGSELVVFDTDATSA
+70 VGAELVVFDTDATSA
-85 AAGDAPAAKT
+85 ASGDAPVAKA
-95 PVPPPPEPLV
+95 PPPSSPEPMV
-105 PQHRSTDVAP
+105 PQRRASDVAP
-115 QGAQSNVAPQGA
+115 APARVQAAAAG
-127 QSNKIPANEKQQLAS
+127 S
-142 AAASASAAPMHS
+142 AA
-154 SNGTGTHKRV
+154 NGTGTHKAARV
-164 MASPASRRRAAEAGL
+164 MASPATRRRAAEAGL
-179 DLATVSGTG
+179 DLTTVPGSGP
-188 AGGRIEPADIDSALA
+188 AGRIAPGDIDSALA
-203 AGAAHNAPP
+203 AGAARGAPP
-212 SMNARANATREPR
+212 SMNARANATREAR

-263 RLEGLRKHLNDRRPP
+263 RLEALRKHLNERRPP
-278 SAPPLTFLP
+278 AAPPLTFLP
-287 FIVAALARVLD
+287 FIVSALTRVLE
-298 KFPQCNALYDSARGV
+298 KFPQCNALYDSTRGV

-322 GIATQT
+322 GVATQT

-338 NVESRALHDLAAEIR
+338 NAESRALHDLAAEIR
-353 RVAEAA
+353 RVSEAA
-359 RSNKSPREE
+359 RANKSPREE

-415 TVRLMMN
+415 TVRLMLN
-422 LSSSFDHRFVDG
+422 LPSSFDHRFVDG
-434 FDAASMIQAL
+434 YDAASMIQAL

-456 V
+456 DG

>member
-50 PAPVTGRILSIT
+50 PAPVTGRILSIQ
-62 GQPGDMVA
+62 GEPGDMVA

-85 AAGDAPAAKT
+85 ASGDAPVVRT
-95 PVPPPPEPLV
+95 PPPPPAEPLT
-105 PQHRSTDVAP
+105 PQRRATDKAGSEKPVDEKEAVA
-115 QGAQSNVAPQGA
+115 A
-127 QSNKIPANEKQQLAS
+127 
-142 AAASASAAPMHS
+142 AAAST
-154 SNGTGTHKRV
+154 NGTGTHKRV

-179 DLATVSGTG
+179 DLTTVAGTG
-188 AGGRIEPADIDSALA
+188 SGGRIAPGDIDSALA
-203 AGAAHNAPP
+203 SGAAGNSPP
-212 SMNARANATREPR
+212 SLNARANATRDAR

-256 VEECDLT
+256 VEEVDLT
-263 RLEGLRKHLNDRRPP
+263 RLEALRKHLNDRRPP
-278 SAPPLTFLP
+278 AAPPLTFLP
-287 FIVAALARVLD
+287 FIVSALTRVLE

-313 LVKHKAVHV
+313 LVKHSAVHV

-338 NVESRALHDLAAEIR
+338 NAESRSLHDLGAEIR
-353 RVAEAA
+353 RVSEAA
-359 RSNKSPREE
+359 RNNKSPREE
-368 LTGSTITI
+368 LTGSTITV

-415 TVRLMMN
+415 AVRLMMN

-434 FDAASMIQAL
+434 YDCALMIQSL

>member
-50 PAPVTGRILSIT
+50 PAPVTGRILSIQ
-62 GQPGDMVA
+62 GEPGDMVA

-85 AAGDAPAAKT
+85 AAGDTPAAKT
-95 PVPPPPEPLV
+95 PPPAPSEPLT
-105 PQHRSTDVAP
+105 PQRRATDKHP
-115 QGAQSNVAPQGA
+115 G
-127 QSNKIPANEKQQLAS
+127 EKQQIAAAANGS
-142 AAASASAAPMHS
+142 AAQK
-154 SNGTGTHKRV
+154 GGRV
-164 MASPASRRRAAEAGL
+164 MVSPASRRRAAEAGL
-179 DLATVSGTG
+179 DLSTVAGTG
-188 AGGRIEPADIDSALA
+188 PAGRIEPGDIDSALA
-203 AGAAHNAPP
+203 AGAARGAPP
-212 SMNARANATREPR
+212 SMSARANATHAPR

-263 RLEGLRKHLNDRRPP
+263 RLEALRKHLNDRRPP

-287 FIVAALARVLD
+287 FIVAGLARVLE

-359 RSNKSPREE
+359 RNNKSPREE

-444 KDLLEQPATIFI
+444 KDSLEQPAMIFI
-456 V
+456 D

>member
-42 TEKAAVEM
+42 TEKAAVEV
-50 PAPVTGRILSIT
+50 PAPVTGRVLSVS

-85 AAGDAPAAKT
+85 ASGDAPAARA
-95 PVPPPPEPLV
+95 PAPPPEVPLT
-105 PQHRSTDVAP
+105 PQPKARFEAAPAPVAP
-115 QGAQSNVAPQGA
+115 DA
-127 QSNKIPANEKQQLAS
+127 
-142 AAASASAAPMHS
+142 
-154 SNGTGTHKRV
+154 NGTGTHKAGRV

-179 DLATVSGTG
+179 DLATVTGTG
-188 AGGRIEPADIDSALA
+188 QAGRIEPGDIDSALA
-203 AGAAHNAPP
+203 AGAAQGAQP
-212 SMNARANATREPR
+212 SMNARANATRDAR

-242 RLTESARSI
+242 RLTESAKSI

-256 VEECDLT
+256 VEEIDLT
-263 RLEGLRKHLNDRRPP
+263 RLEALRKHLNDRRPP
-278 SAPPLTFLP
+278 AAPPLTFLP
-287 FIVAALARVLD
+287 FIVAALTRVLE

-338 NVESRALHDLAAEIR
+338 NAESRALHDLAAEIR
-353 RVAEAA
+353 RVSEAA
-359 RSNKSPREE
+359 RANKSPREE
-368 LTGSTITI
+368 LTGSTITV

-395 VSIIGINK
+395 VSIIGVNK

-415 TVRLMMN
+415 AVRLMMN

-434 FDAASMIQAL
+434 YDCASMIQAL

-456 V
+456 G